1 VSQFHAHE
9 PGVLQ
14 EPLLRVI
21 VTFDIVGIAFA
32 GTEPVVH
39 DTVLVLDTQVPSS
52 SWYQLLQFHCAYRFI
67 VLHATSV
74 KLFTD
79 SLFSYH
85 VHNQLAFV
93 FHPLNVALSFVNV
106 FELKFFAV
114 S

>member
-1 VSQFHAHE
+1 M
-9 PGVLQ
+9 VLQ
-14 EPLLRVI
+14 
-21 VTFDIVGIAFA
+21 
-32 GTEPVVH
+32 
-39 DTVLVLDTQVPSS
+39 
-52 SWYQLLQFHCAYRFI
+52 
-67 VLHATSV
+67 ATSV

-93 FHPLNVALSFVNV
+93 FHPLNVALSFVNI